1 MKTNISACLF
11 FLFSITGV
19 NTYGQKVD
27 KKQSFDSH
35 FKILDSLASTTKG
48 DTIYTG
54 RYVESISFMEKHT
67 KIHSST
73 SGNFYG
79 RLGFTKENLRMWHEW
94 YDRRYR
100 KK

>member
-1 MKTNISACLF
+1 MNMSRYLTLLLLVI
-11 FLFSITGV
+11 GV
-19 NTYGQKVD
+19 NSYGQKISER
-27 KKQSFDSH
+27 QSFNTH
-35 FKILDSLASTTKG
+35 FKILDSLASVTRN

-79 RLGFTKENLRMWHEW
+79 RLGFTKENLRLWHEW
-94 YDRRYR
+94 YNKRYDNKR
-100 KK
+100 